1 MKIWNNN
8 INLRSNRLSIN
19 KTVKQ
24 SRNKNYKMINKNRDL
39 KNNKKTK

>member
-1 MKIWNNN
+1 MKICNNN
-8 INLRSNRLSIN
+8 INLRNSRLSIN

-24 SRNKNYKMINKNRDL
+24 SRNKNYKMINKNKDL